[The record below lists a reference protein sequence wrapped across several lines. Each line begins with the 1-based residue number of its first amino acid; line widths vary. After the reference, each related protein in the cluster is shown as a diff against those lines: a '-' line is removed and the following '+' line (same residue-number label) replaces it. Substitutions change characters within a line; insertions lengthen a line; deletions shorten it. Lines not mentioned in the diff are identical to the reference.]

1 MQNLIS
7 SMLNGDRRSLS
18 KLVSAIEHGDLDLDL
33 LVNNIQDKTS
43 DSYIVGITGPPG
55 SGKSTVV
62 ANLINKLSK
71 ENLKVAFLAVDPT
84 SPFDGGALLG
94 DRIRVAGL
102 NLNENVFIRS
112 MGTRGSVG
120 GLNVVVG
127 ITVDL
132 FAAFGFDMIIV
143 ESVGVG
149 QVDID
154 IMNISDT
161 VVVTTVPEAGDEI
174 QILKRGLIE
183 IADIFVVNKIDR
195 PGSNHI
201 ATALEEEI
209 TSRVTNT
216 GWTPPVI
223 LSQANKNIG
232 IDLVKEAIEKHKDFL
247 NDSGVI
253 VARRGLNR
261 DRQFVSLVENNSINL
276 IRQLLSSDEQMVEL
290 RNKIKHGELN
300 PYVAALK
307 LNQSLDFNNK
317 NDLMSK

>member
-43 DSYIVGITGPPG
+43 GSYIVGITGPPG

-112 MGTRGSVG
+112 MGTRGSAG

>member
-18 KLVSAIEHGDLDLDL
+18 KLVSAIEHGTLDLDL
-33 LVNNIQDKTS
+33 LVNNIQDKTCA
-43 DSYIVGITGPPG
+43 SYIIGITGPPG

-62 ANLINKLSK
+62 GNLINKLSK

-94 DRIRVAGL
+94 DRIRVADL

-120 GLNVVVG
+120 GLNTVVG
-127 ITVDL
+127 ITVEL
-132 FAAFGFDMIIV
+132 FAAFGFDIVIV

-161 VVVTTVPEAGDEI
+161 VIVTTVPEAGDEI

-232 IDLVKEAIEKHKDFL
+232 IDLLKETIEKHKDFL

-253 VARRGLNR
+253 FARRGLNR
-261 DRQFVSLVENNSINL
+261 ERQFVSLVENNSINL
-276 IRQLLSSDEQMVEL
+276 IRQLLSSDEQMIEL
-290 RNKIKHGELN
+290 RNKIKQGELN

-307 LNQSLDFNNK
+307 VNQTLDFNNK

>member
-18 KLVSAIEHGDLDLDL
+18 KLVSAIEHGDLDLEL

-43 DSYIVGITGPPG
+43 GSYIVGITGPPG

-62 ANLINKLSK
+62 GNLINKLSK

-94 DRIRVAGL
+94 DRIRVTDL

-132 FAAFGFDMIIV
+132 FAAFGFDIIIV

-161 VVVTTVPEAGDEI
+161 VIVTTVPEAGDEI

-209 TSRVTNT
+209 SSRVTNMS
-216 GWTPPVI
+216 WTPPVI

-232 IDLVKEAIEKHKDFL
+232 IDSVREAIEKHKDFL
-247 NDSGVI
+247 NDSGMI
-253 VARRGLNR
+253 LTKRGLNR

-276 IRQLLSSDEQMVEL
+276 IRRLLYSDEQMIEL

-307 LNQSLDFNNK
+307 LNHLLDFNNK
-317 NDLMSK
+317 NELMSK

>member
-18 KLVSAIEHGDLDLDL
+18 KLVSAIEQGNLDLDL
-33 LVNNIQDKTS
+33 LVNNIQDKIS
-43 DSYIVGITGPPG
+43 DSYTIGITGPPG
-55 SGKSTVV
+55 SGKSTV
-62 ANLINKLSK
+62 ASNLINMLSK

-94 DRIRVAGL
+94 DRIRVADL

-132 FAAFGFDMIIV
+132 FAAFGFDIIIV

-161 VVVTTVPEAGDEI
+161 VIVTTVP
-174 QILKRGLIE
+174 
-183 IADIFVVNKIDR
+183 
-195 PGSNHI
+195 
-201 ATALEEEI
+201 
-209 TSRVTNT
+209 T
-216 GWTPPVI
+216 GWVRLYVFLIASSMPLTLKILVGSLIKLHSKDPSMPLYLPVPGLYPI
-223 LSQANKNIG
+223 IRHSVSNVGFIFKRVDDRFLS
-232 IDLVKEAIEKHKDFL
+232 
-247 NDSGVI
+247 
-253 VARRGLNR
+253 
-261 DRQFVSLVENNSINL
+261 
-276 IRQLLSSDEQMVEL
+276 
-290 RNKIKHGELN
+290 
-300 PYVAALK
+300 
-307 LNQSLDFNNK
+307 
-317 NDLMSK
+317 

>member
-1 MQNLIS
+1 
-7 SMLNGDRRSLS
+7 MLNGDRRSLS

-62 ANLINKLSK
+62 GNLINKLSK

-94 DRIRVAGL
+94 DRIRVADL

-132 FAAFGFDMIIV
+132 FAAFGFDIIIV

-154 IMNISDT
+154 IMNVSDT
-161 VVVTTVPEAGDEI
+161 VIVTTVPEAGDEI

-209 TSRVTNT
+209 TSRITNM

-253 VARRGLNR
+253 LTKRGLNR

-276 IRQLLSSDEQMVEL
+276 IRKLLSSDEQMIEL

-307 LNQSLDFNNK
+307 LNHLLDFNNK

>member
-18 KLVSAIEHGDLDLDL
+18 KLVSAIEHGSLDLNL
-33 LVNNIQDKTS
+33 LINNIHDKTS
-43 DSYIVGITGPPG
+43 DSYIIGITGPPG

-62 ANLINKLSK
+62 GNLINKLSE
-71 ENLKVAFLAVDPT
+71 ENLKIAFLAVDPT
-84 SPFDGGALLG
+84 SPFGGGALLG
-94 DRIRVAGL
+94 DRIRVSDF
-102 NLNENVFIRS
+102 NLNEDVFIRS
-112 MGTRGSVG
+112 MGTRGSGG

-127 ITVDL
+127 IIVDL
-132 FAAFGFDMIIV
+132 FAAFGFDIVIV

-161 VVVTTVPEAGDEI
+161 VIVTTVPEAGDEI

-201 ATALEEEI
+201 ANALEEEI
-209 TSRVTNT
+209 QSRVQKI
-216 GWTPPVI
+216 GWVPPVI

-232 IDLVKEAIEKHKDFL
+232 T
-247 NDSGVI
+247 
-253 VARRGLNR
+253 
-261 DRQFVSLVENNSINL
+261 VSYTHLTL
-276 IRQLLSSDEQMVEL
+276 PT
-290 RNKIKHGELN
+290 K
-300 PYVAALK
+300 A
-307 LNQSLDFNNK
+307 
-317 NDLMSK
+317 

>member
-43 DSYIVGITGPPG
+43 GSYIVGITGPPG

-112 MGTRGSVG
+112 MGTRGSAG

-232 IDLVKEAIEKHKDFL
+232 IDLLKEAIEKHKDFL

-253 VARRGLNR
+253 FARRGLNR
-261 DRQFVSLVENNSINL
+261 ERQFVSMVDNNSINL
-276 IRQLLSSDEQMVEL
+276 IRLLLSSDEQMIEL
-290 RNKIKHGELN
+290 RNKIKQGELN

-307 LNQSLDFNNK
+307 VNQSLDFNNK

>member
-18 KLVSAIEHGDLDLDL
+18 KLVSAIEHGNLDLHL
-33 LVNNIQDKTS
+33 LLNNIQDRIS
-43 DSYIVGITGPPG
+43 DSYTIGITGPPG

-62 ANLINKLSK
+62 SNLINMLSK
-71 ENLKVAFLAVDPT
+71 DNLKVAFLAVDPT

-94 DRIRVAGL
+94 DRIRVADL

-132 FAAFGFDMIIV
+132 FAAFGFDIIIV

-149 QVDID
+149 QIDID

-161 VVVTTVPEAGDEI
+161 VIVTTVPEAGDEI
-174 QILKRGLIE
+174 QMLKRGLIE
-183 IADIFVVNKIDR
+183 IADIFIVNKSDR

-201 ATALEEEI
+201 AKALEEEI
-209 TSRVTNT
+209 KSQVTNSP
-216 GWTPPVI
+216 WIPPVI

-232 IDLVKEAIEKHKDFL
+232 IDSIREAIQRHEEFL
-247 NDSGVI
+247 KDSGLI
-253 VARRGLNR
+253 FTKRGLNK
-261 DRQFVSLVENNSINL
+261 DRQFVSLIENNSVNL
-276 IRQLLSSDEQMVEL
+276 IREFISSDKQMLEL
-290 RNKIKHGELN
+290 RNKVKQGELN
-300 PYVAALK
+300 PYAAALK
-307 LNQSLDFNNK
+307 LNKLIDFNNE
-317 NDLMSK
+317 NDLLSK

>member
-18 KLVSAIEHGDLDLDL
+18 KLVSAIEHGKLDLDL
-33 LVNNIQDKTS
+33 LVNNIQDKTCA
-43 DSYIVGITGPPG
+43 SYIIGITGPPG

-62 ANLINKLSK
+62 GNLINKLSK

-94 DRIRVAGL
+94 DRIRVADL

-120 GLNVVVG
+120 GLNTVVG
-127 ITVDL
+127 ITVEL
-132 FAAFGFDMIIV
+132 FAAFGFDIVIV

-154 IMNISDT
+154 IMNIYDT
-161 VVVTTVPEAGDEI
+161 VIVTTVPEAGDEI

-195 PGSNHI
+195 PGSNQI
-201 ATALEEEI
+201 ANALEEEI
-209 TSRVTNT
+209 QSRVQNID
-216 GWTPPVI
+216 WIPPVI

-232 IDLVKEAIEKHKDFL
+232 IDFIREAIQKHKDFL
-247 NDSGVI
+247 NDAGEM
-253 VARRGLNR
+253 VA
-261 DRQFVSLVENNSINL
+261 
-276 IRQLLSSDEQMVEL
+276 
-290 RNKIKHGELN
+290 
-300 PYVAALK
+300 
-307 LNQSLDFNNK
+307 
-317 NDLMSK
+317 

>member
-1 MQNLIS
+1 
-7 SMLNGDRRSLS
+7 MLNGDRRSLS
-18 KLVSAIEHGDLDLDL
+18 KLVSAIEHGELDLDL
-33 LVNNIQDKTS
+33 LVNNIQDKTCA
-43 DSYIVGITGPPG
+43 SYIIGITGPPG

-62 ANLINKLSK
+62 GNLINKLSK

-94 DRIRVAGL
+94 DRIRVADL

-120 GLNVVVG
+120 GLNTVVG
-127 ITVDL
+127 ITVEL
-132 FAAFGFDMIIV
+132 FTAFGFDIVIV

-161 VVVTTVPEAGDEI
+161 VIVTTVPEAGDEI

-232 IDLVKEAIEKHKDFL
+232 IDLLKETIEKHKDFL

-253 VARRGLNR
+253 FARRGLNR
-261 DRQFVSLVENNSINL
+261 ERQFVSLVENNSINL
-276 IRQLLSSDEQMVEL
+276 IRQLLSSDEQMIEL
-290 RNKIKHGELN
+290 RNKIKQGELN

-307 LNQSLDFNNK
+307 VNQTLDFNNK

>member
-18 KLVSAIEHGDLDLDL
+18 KLVSAIEHGELDLDL
-33 LVNNIQDKTS
+33 LVNNIQDKTCA
-43 DSYIVGITGPPG
+43 SYIIGITGPPG

-62 ANLINKLSK
+62 GNLINKLSK

-94 DRIRVAGL
+94 DRIRVADL
-102 NLNENVFIRS
+102 NLNENVLIRS

-120 GLNVVVG
+120 GLNTVVG
-127 ITVDL
+127 ITVEL
-132 FAAFGFDMIIV
+132 FTAFGFDIVIV

-161 VVVTTVPEAGDEI
+161 VIVTTVPEAGDEI

-232 IDLVKEAIEKHKDFL
+232 IDLLKETIEKHKDFL

-253 VARRGLNR
+253 FARRGLNR
-261 DRQFVSLVENNSINL
+261 ERQFVSLVENNSINL
-276 IRQLLSSDEQMVEL
+276 IRQLLSSDEQMIEL
-290 RNKIKHGELN
+290 RNKIKQGELN

-307 LNQSLDFNNK
+307 VNQTLDFNNK

>member
-43 DSYIVGITGPPG
+43 GSYIVGITGPPG

-290 RNKIKHGELN
+290 RNKIKQGELN

>member
-18 KLVSAIEHGDLDLDL
+18 KLVSAIEHGDLDLEL

-43 DSYIVGITGPPG
+43 GSYIVGITGPPG

-62 ANLINKLSK
+62 GNLINKLSK

-94 DRIRVAGL
+94 DRIRVTDL

-132 FAAFGFDMIIV
+132 FAAFGFDIIIV

-161 VVVTTVPEAGDEI
+161 VIVTTVPEAGDEI

-209 TSRVTNT
+209 SSRVTNMS
-216 GWTPPVI
+216 WTPPVI

-232 IDLVKEAIEKHKDFL
+232 IDSVREAIEKHKDFL
-247 NDSGVI
+247 NDSGMI
-253 VARRGLNR
+253 LTKRGLNR

-276 IRQLLSSDEQMVEL
+276 IRRLLSSDEQMIEL

-307 LNQSLDFNNK
+307 LNHLLDFNNK
-317 NDLMSK
+317 NELMSK

>member
-1 MQNLIS
+1 
-7 SMLNGDRRSLS
+7 MLNGDRRSLS
-18 KLVSAIEHGDLDLDL
+18 KLVSAIEHGELDLDL
-33 LVNNIQDKTS
+33 LVNNIQDKTCA
-43 DSYIVGITGPPG
+43 SYIIGITGPPG

-62 ANLINKLSK
+62 GNLINKLSK

-84 SPFDGGALLG
+84 RPFDGGALLG
-94 DRIRVAGL
+94 DRIRVADL
-102 NLNENVFIRS
+102 NLNANVFIRS

-120 GLNVVVG
+120 GLNTVVG
-127 ITVDL
+127 ITVEL
-132 FAAFGFDMIIV
+132 FTAFGFDIVIV

-161 VVVTTVPEAGDEI
+161 VIVTTVPEAGDEI

-232 IDLVKEAIEKHKDFL
+232 IDLLKETIEKHKDFL

-253 VARRGLNR
+253 FARRGLNR
-261 DRQFVSLVENNSINL
+261 ERQFVSLVENNSINL
-276 IRQLLSSDEQMVEL
+276 IRQLLSSDEQMIEL
-290 RNKIKHGELN
+290 RNKIKQGELN

-307 LNQSLDFNNK
+307 VNQTLDFNNK

>member
-18 KLVSAIEHGDLDLDL
+18 KLVSAIEHGDLDLEL

-43 DSYIVGITGPPG
+43 GSYIVGVTGPPG

-62 ANLINKLSK
+62 GNLINKLSK

-94 DRIRVAGL
+94 DRIRVTDL

-132 FAAFGFDMIIV
+132 FAAFGFDIIIV

-161 VVVTTVPEAGDEI
+161 VIVTTVPEAGDEI

-209 TSRVTNT
+209 SSRVTNMS
-216 GWTPPVI
+216 WTPPVI

-232 IDLVKEAIEKHKDFL
+232 IDSVREAIEKHKDFL
-247 NDSGVI
+247 NDSGMI
-253 VARRGLNR
+253 LTKRGLNR

-276 IRQLLSSDEQMVEL
+276 IRRLLSSDEQMIEL

-307 LNQSLDFNNK
+307 LNHLLDFNNK
-317 NDLMSK
+317 NELMSK

>member
-18 KLVSAIEHGDLDLDL
+18 KLVSAIEQGNLDLDL
-33 LVNNIQDKTS
+33 LVNNIQDKIS
-43 DSYIVGITGPPG
+43 DSYTIGITGPPG
-55 SGKSTVV
+55 SGKSTMVR
-62 ANLINKLSK
+62 NLINKLSK

-94 DRIRVAGL
+94 DRIRVADL

-132 FAAFGFDMIIV
+132 FAAFGFDIIIV

-161 VVVTTVPEAGDEI
+161 VIVTTVPEAGDEI
-174 QILKRGLIE
+174 QMLKRGLIE
-183 IADIFVVNKIDR
+183 IADIFIVNKSDR

-201 ATALEEEI
+201 AKALEEEI
-209 TSRVTNT
+209 TSQVTNSR
-216 GWTPPVI
+216 WVPPVI

-232 IDLVKEAIEKHKDFL
+232 IDSIREAIQRHEEFL
-247 NDSGVI
+247 KDSGLI
-253 VARRGLNR
+253 FTKRGLNK
-261 DRQFVSLVENNSINL
+261 DRQFVSLIENNSVNL
-276 IRQLLSSDEQMVEL
+276 IREFISSDKQMLEL
-290 RNKIKHGELN
+290 RNKVKQGELN
-300 PYVAALK
+300 PYAAALK
-307 LNQSLDFNNK
+307 LNKLIDFNNE
-317 NDLMSK
+317 NDLLSK

>member
-18 KLVSAIEHGDLDLDL
+18 KLVSAIEHGELDLDL
-33 LVNNIQDKTS
+33 LVNNIQDKTCA
-43 DSYIVGITGPPG
+43 SYIIGITGPPG

-62 ANLINKLSK
+62 GNLINKLSK

-94 DRIRVAGL
+94 DRIRVADL

-120 GLNVVVG
+120 GLNTVVG
-127 ITVDL
+127 ITVEL
-132 FAAFGFDMIIV
+132 FTAFGFDIVIV

-161 VVVTTVPEAGDEI
+161 VIVTTVPEAGDEI

-223 LSQANKNIG
+223 MSQANKNIG
-232 IDLVKEAIEKHKDFL
+232 IDLLKETIEKHKDFL

-253 VARRGLNR
+253 FARRGLNR
-261 DRQFVSLVENNSINL
+261 ERQFVSLVENNSINL
-276 IRQLLSSDEQMVEL
+276 IRQLLSSDEQMIEL
-290 RNKIKHGELN
+290 RNKIKQGELN

-307 LNQSLDFNNK
+307 VNQTLDFNNK

>member
-1 MQNLIS
+1 
-7 SMLNGDRRSLS
+7 MLNGDRRSLS
-18 KLVSAIEHGDLDLDL
+18 KLVSAIEHGDLDLEL

-43 DSYIVGITGPPG
+43 GSYIVGITGPPG

-62 ANLINKLSK
+62 GNLINKLSK

-94 DRIRVAGL
+94 DRIRVTDL

-132 FAAFGFDMIIV
+132 FAAFGFDIIIV

-161 VVVTTVPEAGDEI
+161 VIVTTVPEAGDEI

-209 TSRVTNT
+209 SSRVTNMS
-216 GWTPPVI
+216 WTPPVI

-232 IDLVKEAIEKHKDFL
+232 IDSVREAIEKHKDFL
-247 NDSGVI
+247 NDSGMI
-253 VARRGLNR
+253 LTKRGLNR

-276 IRQLLSSDEQMVEL
+276 IRRLLYSDEQMIEL

-307 LNQSLDFNNK
+307 LNHLLDFNNK
-317 NDLMSK
+317 NELMSK

>member
-62 ANLINKLSK
+62 GNLINKLSK

-94 DRIRVAGL
+94 DRIRVADL

-132 FAAFGFDMIIV
+132 FAAFGFDIIIV

-154 IMNISDT
+154 IMNVSDT
-161 VVVTTVPEAGDEI
+161 VIVTTVPEAGDEI

-209 TSRVTNT
+209 TSRITNM

-253 VARRGLNR
+253 LTKRGLNR

-276 IRQLLSSDEQMVEL
+276 IRQLLSSDEKMIEL

-307 LNQSLDFNNK
+307 LNHLLDFNNK

>member
-18 KLVSAIEHGDLDLDL
+18 KLVSAIEHGKLDLDL
-33 LVNNIQDKTS
+33 LVNNIQDKTCA
-43 DSYIVGITGPPG
+43 SYIIGITGPPG

-62 ANLINKLSK
+62 GNLINKLSK

-112 MGTRGSVG
+112 MGTRGSLG

-132 FAAFGFDMIIV
+132 FAAFGFDIIIV

-232 IDLVKEAIEKHKDFL
+232 IDLLKETIEKHKDFL

-253 VARRGLNR
+253 FARRGLNR
-261 DRQFVSLVENNSINL
+261 ERQFVSLVENNSINL
-276 IRQLLSSDEQMVEL
+276 IRQLLSSDEQMIEL
-290 RNKIKHGELN
+290 RNKIKQGELN

-307 LNQSLDFNNK
+307 VNQSLDFNNK

>member
-1 MQNLIS
+1 M
-7 SMLNGDRRSLS
+7 
-18 KLVSAIEHGDLDLDL
+18 DLDL

-62 ANLINKLSK
+62 GNLINKLSK

-94 DRIRVAGL
+94 DRIRVADL

-132 FAAFGFDMIIV
+132 FAAFGFDIIIV

-161 VVVTTVPEAGDEI
+161 VIVTTVPEAGDEI

-232 IDLVKEAIEKHKDFL
+232 IDLLKETIEKHKDFL

-253 VARRGLNR
+253 FARRGLNR
-261 DRQFVSLVENNSINL
+261 ERQFVSLVENNSINL
-276 IRQLLSSDEQMVEL
+276 IRQLLSSDEQMIEL
-290 RNKIKHGELN
+290 RNKIKQGELN

-307 LNQSLDFNNK
+307 VNQTLDFNNK

>member
-62 ANLINKLSK
+62 GNLINKLSK

-94 DRIRVAGL
+94 DRIRVADL

-132 FAAFGFDMIIV
+132 FAAFGFDIIIV

-154 IMNISDT
+154 IMNVSDT
-161 VVVTTVPEAGDEI
+161 VIVTTVPEAGDEI

-209 TSRVTNT
+209 TSRITNM

-253 VARRGLNR
+253 LTKRGLNR

-276 IRQLLSSDEQMVEL
+276 IRKLLSSDEQMIEL

-307 LNQSLDFNNK
+307 LNHLLDFNNK